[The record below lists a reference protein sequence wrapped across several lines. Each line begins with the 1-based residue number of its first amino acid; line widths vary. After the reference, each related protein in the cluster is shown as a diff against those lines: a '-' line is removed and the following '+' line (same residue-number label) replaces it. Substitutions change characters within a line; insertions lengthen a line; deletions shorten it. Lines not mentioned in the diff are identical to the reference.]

1 MALRTLLSATA
12 LGLACA
18 GLASAQALTSQ
29 EAKQDLQAAS
39 QSPDLAAPER
49 EAKLLSAAKAAEA
62 ASGVTGK
69 QNSASDSGSS
79 HAVTPHRGATEEQ
92 HLQRPLHQVEQAAQ
106 SAKMN
111 PPALQPNAVL
121 PQQTFSSVGVDP
133 MRFVERAMSR
143 AQEAPSRD
151 EPQQIM
157 IFVSTN
163 MPEPSLRRLAADAA
177 KLHLPLYL
185 RGLRYGLGQGNFQKG
200 TEDLARFKSAGVQF
214 QIHPQLFSSYGI
226 ERVPAVVIAPEPKV
240 GCTDDSCAPASA
252 IVLGDVPLEYALQT
266 LSDRADDIGAIS
278 KSALEKF
285 RNSTLK

>member
-1 MALRTLLSATA
+1 MAVRA
-12 LGLACA
+12 LFVAAASCLACA
-18 GLASAQALTSQ
+18 GLASAQVLTNQ

-39 QSPDLAAPER
+39 QTPDLSAPER
-49 EAKLLSAAKAAEA
+49 AAKLLSASKAAEA

-69 QNSASDSGSS
+69 QRSPSDLGNS
-79 HAVTPHRGATEEQ
+79 HVVTPTRGATES
-92 HLQRPLHQVEQAAQ
+92 QRPLHQVEQAAQ
-106 SAKMN
+106 SAKAG

-121 PQQTFSSVGVDP
+121 PQQSFSSAGVDP

-143 AQEAPSRD
+143 AQDAPARD

-157 IFVSTN
+157 IFVSTS
-163 MPEPSLRRLAADAA
+163 MPEPSLKRLAVDAA
-177 KLHLPLYL
+177 RLHLPLYL

-226 ERVPAVVIAPEPKV
+226 ERVPAIVIAPEPKV
-240 GCTDDSCAPASA
+240 GCTDNSCAPASA
-252 IVLGDVPLEYALQT
+252 VVLGDVPLEYALQT

-278 KSALEKF
+278 KSALERF
-285 RNSTLK
+285 RNSITH